1 MICYSIEDVDVF
13 YGRAIMIFD
22 STKYFSWNSFIHY
35 GIMFPKFRWIEI
47 EAVQMKSCQSKF
59 YDKLSPLDHNDKFNY
74 TFVLPLMNF
83 WI

>member
-1 MICYSIEDVDVF
+1 
-13 YGRAIMIFD
+13 
-22 STKYFSWNSFIHY
+22 
-35 GIMFPKFRWIEI
+35 MFPKFRWIEI

-83 WI
+83 